1 MRGMAMGI
9 AEVIPGISGGTVALI
24 LGVYERLIKAISN
37 FDYELIHLLLERKL
51 NLAWSRID
59 GNFIS
64 ILFMGMLLSIYSL
77 SAFILLTMDAYPLAF
92 KSFLSSLLF
101 CSVFIEP
108 LKPKLSR
115 SFFIGLI
122 ISLIICS
129 LLYVMPSREM
139 ISIGPWYLFFS
150 GFFAVTALVVP
161 GISGSFI
168 LLLLGTYSFVLGAVR
183 DLDMEIILIFL
194 SGAVMGLL
202 SIVRVIKLL
211 YEKQQALLL
220 SVFFGLIV
228 FCIPLIWQNQS
239 MDIIYASNPQPFFIG
254 SLLGVVLVLFFKY
267 LGKS

>member
-1 MRGMAMGI
+1 MAMGI
-9 AEVIPGISGGTVALI
+9 AEVIPGISGGTIALI
-24 LGVYERLIKAISN
+24 LGVYERLIKAISS
-37 FDYELIHLLLERKL
+37 FDYELIHLLLERKI

-77 SAFILLTMDAYPLAF
+77 SALILFTMDAYPIAF
-92 KSFLSSLLF
+92 RSFLSSLLF

-122 ISLIICS
+122 ISFIICG
-129 LLYVMPSREM
+129 LLFLMPSRELID
-139 ISIGPWYLFFS
+139 ISPWYLFFS

-194 SGAVMGLL
+194 SGAVIGLL
-202 SIVRVIKLL
+202 SIVRIIKLL
-211 YEKQQALLL
+211 YEKQKALLL
-220 SVFFGLIV
+220 SIFFGLII
-228 FCIPLIWQNQS
+228 FCIPLIWQNQPL
-239 MDIIYASNPQPFFIG
+239 DIIYVSNLQPFLIG
-254 SLLGVVLVLFFKY
+254 SFLGIVLVLFFNY
-267 LGKS
+267 LGKG